1 MHLNSRPVILVTGG
15 SGFLGKNIVKE
26 LLAPDSPIDPSE
38 IRVFDIK
45 SYNGIQNDKVTFIQG
60 DIRKYDEVEN
70 ACVGVN
76 LVIHSAAIIDWGT
89 QPETVV
95 YEINT
100 GGTENVIKA
109 CLKNNVKNLVYTSS
123 LDAVFTG
130 KPLVNID
137 ESQPYPRKPQT
148 SYCASKIESEKLVNA
163 ACSENL
169 KTCIL
174 RPSDIYGEA
183 DPYHIDSLIDMA
195 KTGFYVRLGNGKS
208 KCQHVYVGNMAH
220 AHVLAV
226 NALLQNNEKVMG
238 KAYLI
243 TDGPGSNF
251 FTFFDQVVSG
261 AGYKIFPKNLW
272 IPKWLALAMGTV
284 SEFVAWLVSPIK
296 KYNPKFSRF
305 AVIYT
310 CNDFTFNSN
319 KAKTDFGWQPKYSTP
334 ESIENT
340 INYYKKLNLK
350 K

>member
-1 MHLNSRPVILVTGG
+1 MQKINQPAILVTGG

-26 LLAPDSPIDPSE
+26 LLDPSSPIDPSE

-45 SYNGIQNDKVTFIQG
+45 PYNGIQDEKITFIQG
-60 DIRKYDEVEN
+60 DIRNYNEVEK
-70 ACVGVN
+70 ACEGVDV
-76 LVIHSAAIIDWGT
+76 VIHSAAIIDWGT
-89 QPETVV
+89 QPESEVFA
-95 YEINT
+95 INT

-109 CLKNNVKNLVYTSS
+109 CLKNKVHYLVYTSS

-130 KPLVNID
+130 KPLVDID
-137 ESQPYPRKPQT
+137 ECQPYPEKPQT
-148 SYCASKIESEKLVNA
+148 SYCSSKIESEKLVNA
-163 ACSENL
+163 ACGENL

-220 AHVLAV
+220 AHVLAA
-226 NALLQNNEKVMG
+226 NALLQNNEKVLG

-251 FTFFDQVVSG
+251 FTFFDQIVAG

-272 IPKWLALAMGTV
+272 IPRRIAFAMGSI

-310 CNDFTFNSN
+310 CNNFTFNSN
-319 KAKTDFGWQPKYSTP
+319 RAKNDFGWQPKYSTP
-334 ESIENT
+334 QAVENT
-340 INYYKKLNLK
+340 ISYYKKLNLK